1 MVLDAWDH
9 VNVQVGPDTT
19 VAELKREA
27 LARARGVAPARD
39 DYEVKFRGALVLDEQ
54 TTLAALGAVPNAAF
68 IVLPARRR
76 PVK

>member
-1 MVLDAWDH
+1 MT
-9 VNVQVGPDTT
+9 P
-19 VAELKREA
+19 ELSR
-27 LARARGVAPARD
+27 RARGVAPLQD

-54 TTLAALGAVPNAAF
+54 TTLAALGAAANTAL